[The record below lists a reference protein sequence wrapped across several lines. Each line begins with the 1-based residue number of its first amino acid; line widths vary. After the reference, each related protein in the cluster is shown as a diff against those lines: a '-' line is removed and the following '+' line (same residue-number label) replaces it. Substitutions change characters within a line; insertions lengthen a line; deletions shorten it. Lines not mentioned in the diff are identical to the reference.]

1 MKKFISIIALM
12 MVLVLA
18 ACSNSGEST
27 EESAEEVEGSASET
41 SEETSAESSE
51 ASGGMVSYTTDGGEE
66 IEIPEDP
73 QRVVV
78 MATSYFGNV
87 MQLDANVV
95 GAHARVTESDVLEPY
110 TEDIELVEEGNIE
123 QVMNLDPDLIIA
135 FNSDENLD
143 KLKAIAPTV
152 PIDYAKWNYLD
163 IHRELGKITNTEEK
177 AEEWIAGWEA
187 ELEENKAAV
196 EEAIGADAT
205 ASVIEQYAKDIY
217 VYGTNWGRGTEILYQ
232 GLGVDVPE
240 AIQNDVVETGWKAIS
255 AEEIEKYSG
264 DYMFVGTGDSGADN
278 AYRDTAVW
286 ENLEAVQNDRVV
298 EFDSPTFYYNDPYSL
313 EYQKDIIMEAL
324 TK

>member
-1 MKKFISIIALM
+1 MKRLISIITLM

-18 ACSNSGEST
+18 ACGNS
-27 EESAEEVEGSASET
+27 EESSESSVEENEGSASEAS
-41 SEETSAESSE
+41 SEESTE
-51 ASGGMVSYTTDGGEE
+51 ASGGMVSYTTDAGEE

-73 QRVVV
+73 QRVVIL
-78 MATSYFGNV
+78 ATSYFGNV
-87 MQLDANVV
+87 MQLEANVV

-110 TEDIELVEEGNIE
+110 TEDIELVEDGNIE
-123 QVMNLDPDLIIA
+123 QVMNLDPDLIIT

-143 KLKAIAPTV
+143 KLKAVAPTV

-163 IHRELGKITNTEEK
+163 VHRELGKITNTEEK

-187 ELEENKAAV
+187 ELEEDRATV
-196 EEAIGADAT
+196 EEAIGEDAT
-205 ASVIEQYAKDIY
+205 ASVVEQYAKDIY

-232 GLGVDVPE
+232 GLGVDVPQ
-240 AIQNDVVETGWKAIS
+240 AIQDEVVETGWKAIS

-264 DYMFVGTGDSGADN
+264 DYMFVGSGDSGADN

-286 ENLEAVQNDRVV
+286 NNLEAVQNERVV
-298 EFDSPTFYYNDPYSL
+298 EFNSSIFYYNDPYSL